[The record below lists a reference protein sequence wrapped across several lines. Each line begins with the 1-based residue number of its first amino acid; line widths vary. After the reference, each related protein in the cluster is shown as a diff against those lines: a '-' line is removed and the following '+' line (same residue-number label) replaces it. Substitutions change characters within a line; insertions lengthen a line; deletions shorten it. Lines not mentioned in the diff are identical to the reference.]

1 MISQLAVLCLWLCH
15 VAWWG
20 PASAKTIDWKLSDPD
35 NEFHFGEESAKYVL
49 YRLIG
54 NDMPPLQSVSPR
66 AFPVNY
72 SSCCSNFTLLDVF
85 AWVV

>member
-1 MISQLAVLCLWLCH
+1 
-15 VAWWG
+15 
-20 PASAKTIDWKLSDPD
+20 
-35 NEFHFGEESAKYVL
+35 VL

-66 AFPVNY
+66 AFPLDY